1 MKNINHVC
9 ISGNVTRDPELK
21 GSGESAILKLTLAV
35 NGSKFNKHSQKWEDV
50 PNYVDCVIFG
60 QRAEKVSDYIR
71 KGSKLMVDGELRYS
85 TWEKDGQKRS
95 KLEVAVNT
103 LELPPRKSEPAQP
116 VETPAPVEDD
126 DFPF

>member
-1 MKNINHVC
+1 MKNINRVC

-21 GSGESAILKLTLAV
+21 GSGESSILKFTLAV
-35 NGSKFNKHSQKWEDV
+35 NGSKFNQHSQKWEDV
-50 PNYVDCVIFG
+50 PNFVDCVIFG

-103 LELPPRKSEPAQP
+103 LELPPRKSEL
-116 VETPAPVEDD
+116 VEAPDPVEDD
-126 DFPF
+126 EIPF

>member
-35 NGSKFNKHSQKWEDV
+35 NGSKFNQHSQKWEDV
-50 PNYVDCVIFG
+50 PTFVDCAIFG
-60 QRAEKVSDYIR
+60 KRAEKVSDYIR

-103 LELPPRKSEPAQP
+103 LELPPRKP